1 MPDFDIIGTS
11 GTTSGTETRG
21 RWNAAS
27 EVAPDKKAF
36 DTLPDK
42 LTDFAPKQ
50 KPFTDGFPE
59 RREKNGTGKKST
71 GDKDN
76 GEAAYYDIT
85 LLQSPVWTKEVG
97 IYFFLGGLSSS
108 AYSIARLSDRFG
120 RGKLRPVTQYGTLI
134 AALAALPCAPL
145 LIWDLGDRTRF
156 HHMLRIWK
164 PKSPMNLGS
173 WTLTVYTLMG
183 GIAALR
189 EFLRTLRKD
198 APLTGGAKALDE
210 TAGVIADAAGIPL
223 GLLLAGYTGI
233 LLSTTSTPLWSRN
246 TWIGTLFSASAV
258 GSGAS
263 AVKLALE
270 ITGKS
275 EHAVNALGKVET
287 LAHLTEAV
295 AHAGFLAAAGPLAKP
310 VTEGK
315 YRNAYFGGAVALG
328 IVLPEILSR
337 LPGTPKQK
345 RVLSIAAGIAGLVGG
360 YILRTVFVAAGKPS
374 ADDPD
379 LARLATGERG
389 GHA

>member
-1 MPDFDIIGTS
+1 MPDFDVAGTT

-21 RWNAAS
+21 RWNTAS
-27 EVAPDKKAF
+27 GIAPDKKAF

-42 LTDFAPKQ
+42 LTDFTPKQ
-50 KPFTDGFPE
+50 KPFTEGFSE
-59 RREKNGTGKKST
+59 SGTNRKKST

-76 GEAAYYDIT
+76 GDPAYYDIS

-108 AYSIARLSDRFG
+108 AFSIARLSDRFG
-120 RGKLRPVTQYGTLI
+120 NGKLRPATQAGTLI

-145 LIWDLGDRTRF
+145 LIWDLGDRSRF

-189 EFLRTLRKD
+189 EFLRFLRKD
-198 APLTGGAKALDE
+198 APLTGGAKAVDE
-210 TAGVIADAAGIPL
+210 TAGVVADAAGIPL

-233 LLSTTSTPLWSRN
+233 LLSTTSTPIWSRN
-246 TWIGTLFSASAV
+246 TWIGALFSASAV
-258 GSGAS
+258 AAGSGA
-263 AVKLALE
+263 VRLALE
-270 ITGKS
+270 VTGQ
-275 EHAVNALGKVET
+275 EGPATEALGKVET
-287 LAHLTEAV
+287 LAHVTEAV
-295 AHAGFLAAAGPLAKP
+295 AHAGFLSAAGALAKP

-315 YRNAYFGGAVALG
+315 FKAQYLGGAIGLG
-328 IVLPEILSR
+328 IIVPEILNH
-337 LPGTPKQK
+337 LPVPKNAK
-345 RVLSIAAGIAGLVGG
+345 RGLSIAAGIASLIGG
-360 YILRTVFVAAGKPS
+360 YLLRTVFIAAGKPS

-379 LARLATGERG
+379 LARLATGEKG
-389 GHA
+389 AKP